1 MKKKIA
7 LSIAIVLVV
16 LAGLAGVK
24 VRQIKKL
31 MAAAA
36 TMMPPPESVSSAVA
50 REEKWQDTLPAVGSI
65 VAVQGVTISAEIPGT
80 VQEIAFE
87 SGAVVAKDDLLV
99 KLDVSSEEAQL
110 RSLVAQA
117 DLARTNLVR
126 IQSLRSENTV
136 SQAELDQA
144 ETSLKQYVAN
154 ADNVRAT
161 VAKKVIRAP
170 FAGRLGIRQVN
181 LGQYLE
187 AAKPIV
193 SLQSLAPVFGDFS
206 LPQQELARLKTGLS
220 VRVTTDTYPDKVFN
234 GTITAIN
241 PDLDPVTRSVRVQ
254 ATFENKDHLLRPGMF
269 TRMEVMFPEQ
279 QPVLTI
285 PATSVLSAPYGD
297 SVFVI
302 EPGTNSA
309 GGLVV
314 RKQFIRVGL
323 AKGDYVS
330 VVSGL
335 KPGERV
341 ASSGLFKL
349 RNNMSVAESND
360 ITPKSEK
367 KPTPSDS

>member
-1 MKKKIA
+1 MKKKIVV
-7 LSIAIVLVV
+7 SIVIVLVV
-16 LAGLAGVK
+16 VAALAGVK
-24 VRQIKKL
+24 VKQIRTL
-31 MAAAA
+31 MATAA
-36 TMMPPPESVSSAVA
+36 TMVPPPEAVSSAVA
-50 REEKWQDTLPAVGSI
+50 HEEKWQDTLPAVGSI
-65 VAVQGVTISAEIPGT
+65 VAVQGVMITAEIPGT
-80 VQEIAFE
+80 VREIAFE

-99 KLDVSSEEAQL
+99 TLDTSSEDSQL

-144 ETSLKQYVAN
+144 ETALKQYVAN
-154 ADNVRAT
+154 ADNVRAII
-161 VAKKVIRAP
+161 AKKVIRAP

-193 SLQSLAPVFGDFS
+193 SLQSLAPVYGEFS
-206 LPQQELARLKTGLS
+206 LPQQELARLKTGLP
-220 VRVTTDTYPDKVFN
+220 VRVTTDTYPDKVFT
-234 GTITAIN
+234 GTLTAIN

-254 ATFENKDHLLRPGMF
+254 ATFENAEQLLRPGMF
-269 TRMEVMFPEQ
+269 ARMEVVFPEQ

-285 PATSVLSAPYGD
+285 PATSVISAPYGD

-302 EPGTNSA
+302 EPATNSA

-314 RKQFIRVGL
+314 RKQFVQIGI

-341 ASSGLFKL
+341 VSSGLFKL
-349 RNNMSVAESND
+349 RNQMSVVESD
-360 ITPKSEK
+360 DVTPKSDK

>member
-1 MKKKIA
+1 MKKV
-7 LSIAIVLVV
+7 SISLVIVLVV
-16 LAGLAGVK
+16 VAVLAGVK
-24 VRQIKKL
+24 VKQIRIL
-31 MAAAA
+31 MATAA
-36 TMMPPPESVSSAVA
+36 TMVLPPEAVSSAVA

-65 VAVQGVTISAEIPGT
+65 VAVQGVMITAELPGT
-80 VQEIAFE
+80 VREIAFE
-87 SGAVVAKDDLLV
+87 SGAVVAKDDLLL
-99 KLDVSSEEAQL
+99 KLDTSSEEAQL
-110 RSLVAQA
+110 RALEAQTEWSQTN
-117 DLARTNLVR
+117 LARFK
-126 IQSLRSENTV
+126 SLRAENTV
-136 SQAELDQA
+136 SQAEVDQA
-144 ETSLKQYVAN
+144 ETASKQNQAN
-154 ADNVRAT
+154 ADTVRAAI
-161 VAKKVIRAP
+161 AKKIIRAP

-181 LGQYLE
+181 VGQYLE
-187 AAKPIV
+187 AAKPVV
-193 SLQSLAPVFGDFS
+193 SLQSLAPVYGDFS
-206 LPQQELARLKTGLS
+206 LPQQELARLKTGLT

-234 GTITAIN
+234 GTLTAIN

-269 TRMEVMFPEQ
+269 ARMEVVFPEQ

-302 EPGTNSA
+302 EPGTNST

-323 AKGDYVS
+323 AKGDFVS

-349 RNNMSVAESND
+349 RNNMSVVESND
-360 ITPKSEK
+360 ITPKSAE